1 MWGFICPIKLLN
13 WMFYLKLNFIFSFRV
28 PQKPHNCRYWT
39 QQIYLPLNQLD
50 PLPCAN
56 MFSSVANYLFGSSQP
71 EEEETVQKMELET
84 SPAKDDDWLIVN
96 VQGTSHTASTNK
108 HMSCT
113 IVTYCM
119 LKYILNSLNIYVFL
133 FLWCYITLHSNHANI
148 SCYYFCLDAC
158 FTKQPHL
165 VFRFA
170 QQTVLDGW

>member
-1 MWGFICPIKLLN
+1 MNVLFKTK
-13 WMFYLKLNFIFSFRV
+13 FYIFFKSAT
-28 PQKPHNCRYWT
+28 KAHTTAIDWT
-39 QQIYLPLNQLD
+39 QQRYLPLNQLD

-84 SPAKDDDWLIVN
+84 APAKDDDWLIVN

-108 HMSCT
+108 HISCT

-119 LKYILNSLNIYVFL
+119 LKYILDSLNIYVFL

>member
-1 MWGFICPIKLLN
+1 M
-13 WMFYLKLNFIFSFRV
+13 
-28 PQKPHNCRYWT
+28 
-39 QQIYLPLNQLD
+39 PLNQLD

-56 MFSSVANYLFGSSQP
+56 MFSSVTNYLFGSSQP

-133 FLWCYITLHSNHANI
+133 FL
-148 SCYYFCLDAC
+148 
-158 FTKQPHL
+158 
-165 VFRFA
+165 
-170 QQTVLDGW
+170 